1 LDRLVFAEEVRSL
14 LAPYARQRVFAAGEK
29 LWQEGDDA
37 GMLVA
42 IETGHVRIFRGLG
55 ARRVVTLYL
64 FGPGAVFGFMPLLDG
79 GPYPASAI
87 ALEETTAQVV
97 LREDLQRA
105 FRRDP
110 DLALGLVRLLATRL
124 REAFARIEQASVPEV
139 LPLVATALVSLLPAE
154 ATPGIVPESLSR
166 ALTKL
171 VDAGVLHR
179 LAPRRLQVLD
189 PGGLR
194 RAANTTAPRP
204 SSKRATPARS
214 RR

>member
-1 LDRLVFAEEVRSL
+1 LDRLIFAEEVRSL

-64 FGPGAVFGFMPLLDG
+64 FGPGDVFGFMPLLDG

-87 ALEETTAQVV
+87 ALEETAAQVV
-97 LREDLQRA
+97 LREDLQTA
-105 FRRDP
+105 FRRD
-110 DLALGLVRLLATRL
+110 
-124 REAFARIEQASVPEV
+124 PEV

-154 ATPGIVPESLSR
+154 ATPGKLLVISLPVRASEFAEALGIVPESLSR

-194 RAANTTAPRP
+194 RAANATAPRP
-204 SSKRATPARS
+204 SSRRATPARS